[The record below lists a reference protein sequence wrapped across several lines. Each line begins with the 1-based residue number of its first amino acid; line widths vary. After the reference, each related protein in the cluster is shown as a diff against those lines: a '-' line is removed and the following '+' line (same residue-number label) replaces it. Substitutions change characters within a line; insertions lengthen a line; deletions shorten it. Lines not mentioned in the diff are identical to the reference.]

1 MKKHSLLVLSRLFAL
16 ISLFFASNINAQN
29 YSLSEGKDVGIG
41 GGINHIELVDLNQ
54 DGKADQIVQ
63 NDLGQIWVSYSL
75 FDGYFSTPQIIY
87 TTDTYTYLSHL
98 SIEIHDLN
106 HDQLPDIVF
115 EKYQNLYWLENKK
128 DHFQTPQLLC
138 ADCVMEVAIFGIE
151 KAWTL
156 GDLNND
162 QELDVVTV
170 KYNTTLDVTEF
181 FCLYNVGNLVFDIL
195 VNIGLQPHGN
205 CNINNIDNIN
215 IKDFNQD
222 GIPEIFF
229 IVYNQLYAR
238 QINPST
244 GTWQD
249 MMYLLDVVSYNF
261 VDYNNDNIDE
271 ITTLS
276 SSGFLQ
282 IRNKEEQTIMFG
294 HAYCPYFECSYT
306 YTKIFTN
313 DINGDEIPDIT
324 LLDQSNAITFQSL
337 LSNGT
342 NFDTYTKV
350 VDINTNVIGMGDI
363 DGDHDI
369 DIINGYDGISYYKN
383 DGEGKFEV
391 FESNNADA
399 MIPQN
404 FRFWEYTDINNDQTK
419 DIVILYGNGMDMSIK
434 MMVKTLKSDGSMGR
448 AYTKEWATGNDAMNY
463 NLTDIDQDGDKD
475 LLIVYYNEG
484 IKLARN
490 LGNMQFGEWEVLA
503 FNCNACATIG
513 VGDIN
518 GDQRPDIVVGGYW
531 NIYVYTQTDAG
542 GFSTTP
548 QTIPHTAQYRQ
559 IDIIDLDQDG
569 TQDVLLTYDTGA
581 FAWLKSN
588 GQTIEGSIRSIT
600 DYYCNM
606 DDFIDLKS
614 AHLGVNTLFV
624 FISDNKIIATERQ
637 NGTFQSRILL
647 ENEIGI
653 AQFVWID
660 ANQDGKK
667 DIVFRDFNSNIKI
680 SIAQTDG
687 TYNTSKTL
695 IDQQVVFLFP
705 LAVDQ
710 QDAILL
716 FSPLQGKLTWHRII
730 TYDVPLQENIIATD
744 AENLTDLCTADLN
757 HDGWND
763 IVAVSKFSNS
773 IAYYQNQQNDTFAE
787 AQSTNTDLDDLQ
799 SLAPIDID
807 QDGDIDIATA
817 ADDDNIIAY
826 YLNDGQGNLSSANI
840 ISQQVTGAK
849 DLAAGDVDGDG
860 KTDLV
865 SVGNTGNLVYWHK
878 NLGNGNFGNQLITD
892 SLLRPTAV
900 TITDMDKDGLTDIVI
915 ASETSNMLQIWEY
928 KPTTATI
935 MPIKNINVAQPQ
947 NFVMAE
953 LVRDFVEEILVAS
966 PQSGDVFYY
975 IDNAIPNSDPI
986 PIQSVFSTLAN
997 PKAVCVA
1004 DLDQDGQQDVVSG
1017 SYVDGTIAWRRNA
1030 WKGSFNELHTIMT
1043 DALGIKV
1050 LTATDLDNDGDDDI
1064 VAASVLDGKIR
1075 WFKNKSQKPTPYT
1088 PPSQPNQPLATIYP
1102 NPTQDAVF
1110 INFVDDDLDSQYDC
1124 QLFNLSG
1131 QLINAQ
1137 TLSNLPVTYWSLENL
1152 PAGLYL
1158 LRITH
1163 EDQSQVFRI
1172 VKW

>member
-115 EKYQNLYWLENKK
+115 KKYQNLYWLENKK
-128 DHFQTPQLLC
+128 DHFQAPQVLC
-138 ADCVMEVAIFGIE
+138 ADCVIDGTSFGVE
-151 KAWTL
+151 KTWMLA
-156 GDLNND
+156 DYNND

-170 KYNTTLDVTEF
+170 KYTETFVWPVRDLYCSYNTGNLKFGALVDLGLQSQTLDTIEDVK
-181 FCLYNVGNLVFDIL
+181 I
-195 VNIGLQPHGN
+195 H
-205 CNINNIDNIN
+205 
-215 IKDFNQD
+215 DFNQD
-222 GIPEIFF
+222 GIPEMFLI
-229 IVYNQLYAR
+229 IANELYAY
-238 QINPST
+238 QMNHSIGWENV
-244 GTWQD
+244 GYW
-249 MMYLLDVVSYNF
+249 YGIVSYNF
-261 VDYNNDNIDE
+261 IDSNNDGVDE
-271 ITTLS
+271 IVTLS
-276 SSGFLQ
+276 ELGLLQ
-282 IRNKEEQTIMFG
+282 IRSQGGEIIMTRQ
-294 HAYCPYFECSYT
+294 AYCSQGSTNCYWQNFG
-306 YTKIFTN
+306 KIIVN
-313 DINGDEIPDIT
+313 DINGDARPDIT
-324 LLDQSNAITFQSL
+324 LIGKYNLNAFQSF

-342 NFDTYTKV
+342 DYDTYTKI
-350 VDINTNVIGMGDI
+350 VDIETNLLGMGDI

-369 DIINGYDGISYYKN
+369 DIINGYPFISYYKN

-531 NIYVYTQTDAG
+531 DMYIYRQTESG
-542 GFSTTP
+542 GFPTNP

-569 TQDVLLTYDTGA
+569 TQDVLLTCDTGA

-614 AHLGVNTLFV
+614 AHLGANTLLV
-624 FISDNKIIATERQ
+624 FASDNKIIATERQ

-687 TYNTSKTL
+687 TYNLPFAKKSARKTNL
-695 IDQQVVFLFP
+695 D
-705 LAVDQ
+705 
-710 QDAILL
+710 
-716 FSPLQGKLTWHRII
+716 II
-730 TYDVPLQENIIATD
+730 
-744 AENLTDLCTADLN
+744 
-757 HDGWND
+757 
-763 IVAVSKFSNS
+763 
-773 IAYYQNQQNDTFAE
+773 
-787 AQSTNTDLDDLQ
+787 
-799 SLAPIDID
+799 
-807 QDGDIDIATA
+807 
-817 ADDDNIIAY
+817 
-826 YLNDGQGNLSSANI
+826 
-840 ISQQVTGAK
+840 
-849 DLAAGDVDGDG
+849 
-860 KTDLV
+860 
-865 SVGNTGNLVYWHK
+865 
-878 NLGNGNFGNQLITD
+878 
-892 SLLRPTAV
+892 
-900 TITDMDKDGLTDIVI
+900 
-915 ASETSNMLQIWEY
+915 
-928 KPTTATI
+928 
-935 MPIKNINVAQPQ
+935 
-947 NFVMAE
+947 
-953 LVRDFVEEILVAS
+953 
-966 PQSGDVFYY
+966 
-975 IDNAIPNSDPI
+975 
-986 PIQSVFSTLAN
+986 
-997 PKAVCVA
+997 
-1004 DLDQDGQQDVVSG
+1004 
-1017 SYVDGTIAWRRNA
+1017 
-1030 WKGSFNELHTIMT
+1030 
-1043 DALGIKV
+1043 
-1050 LTATDLDNDGDDDI
+1050 
-1064 VAASVLDGKIR
+1064 
-1075 WFKNKSQKPTPYT
+1075 
-1088 PPSQPNQPLATIYP
+1088 
-1102 NPTQDAVF
+1102 
-1110 INFVDDDLDSQYDC
+1110 
-1124 QLFNLSG
+1124 
-1131 QLINAQ
+1131 
-1137 TLSNLPVTYWSLENL
+1137 
-1152 PAGLYL
+1152 
-1158 LRITH
+1158 
-1163 EDQSQVFRI
+1163 
-1172 VKW
+1172 

>member
-1 MKKHSLLVLSRLFAL
+1 M
-16 ISLFFASNINAQN
+16 
-29 YSLSEGKDVGIG
+29 
-41 GGINHIELVDLNQ
+41 
-54 DGKADQIVQ
+54 
-63 NDLGQIWVSYSL
+63 
-75 FDGYFSTPQIIY
+75 
-87 TTDTYTYLSHL
+87 
-98 SIEIHDLN
+98 
-106 HDQLPDIVF
+106 
-115 EKYQNLYWLENKK
+115 
-128 DHFQTPQLLC
+128 
-138 ADCVMEVAIFGIE
+138 
-151 KAWTL
+151 
-156 GDLNND
+156 
-162 QELDVVTV
+162 
-170 KYNTTLDVTEF
+170 
-181 FCLYNVGNLVFDIL
+181 
-195 VNIGLQPHGN
+195 
-205 CNINNIDNIN
+205 
-215 IKDFNQD
+215 
-222 GIPEIFF
+222 
-229 IVYNQLYAR
+229 
-238 QINPST
+238 
-244 GTWQD
+244 
-249 MMYLLDVVSYNF
+249 
-261 VDYNNDNIDE
+261 
-271 ITTLS
+271 
-276 SSGFLQ
+276 
-282 IRNKEEQTIMFG
+282 
-294 HAYCPYFECSYT
+294 
-306 YTKIFTN
+306 
-313 DINGDEIPDIT
+313 
-324 LLDQSNAITFQSL
+324 
-337 LSNGT
+337 
-342 NFDTYTKV
+342 
-350 VDINTNVIGMGDI
+350 
-363 DGDHDI
+363 
-369 DIINGYDGISYYKN
+369 
-383 DGEGKFEV
+383 
-391 FESNNADA
+391 
-399 MIPQN
+399 
-404 FRFWEYTDINNDQTK
+404 
-419 DIVILYGNGMDMSIK
+419 
-434 MMVKTLKSDGSMGR
+434 
-448 AYTKEWATGNDAMNY
+448 
-463 NLTDIDQDGDKD
+463 
-475 LLIVYYNEG
+475 
-484 IKLARN
+484 
-490 LGNMQFGEWEVLA
+490 
-503 FNCNACATIG
+503 
-513 VGDIN
+513 
-518 GDQRPDIVVGGYW
+518 
-531 NIYVYTQTDAG
+531 
-542 GFSTTP
+542 
-548 QTIPHTAQYRQ
+548 
-559 IDIIDLDQDG
+559 
-569 TQDVLLTYDTGA
+569 
-581 FAWLKSN
+581 
-588 GQTIEGSIRSIT
+588 
-600 DYYCNM
+600 
-606 DDFIDLKS
+606 
-614 AHLGVNTLFV
+614 
-624 FISDNKIIATERQ
+624 
-637 NGTFQSRILL
+637 
-647 ENEIGI
+647 
-653 AQFVWID
+653 
-660 ANQDGKK
+660 
-667 DIVFRDFNSNIKI
+667 
-680 SIAQTDG
+680 
-687 TYNTSKTL
+687 
-695 IDQQVVFLFP
+695 
-705 LAVDQ
+705 
-710 QDAILL
+710 

-773 IAYYQNQQNDTFAE
+773 IAYYQNQQNNTFAE

-817 ADDDNIIAY
+817 SDDDNIIAY

-878 NLGNGNFGNQLITD
+878 NLGNGNFDNQLITD

-1030 WKGSFNELHTIMT
+1030 WKGGFNDSHTIMT

-1088 PPSQPNQPLATIYP
+1088 PPSQPDQPLATIYP
-1102 NPTQDAVF
+1102 NPTQDAIF

-1137 TLSNLPVTYWSLENL
+1137 TLSNMPVTYWSLENL